1 MLGLIGYVGFICLFI
16 SVGGGAGDSG
26 GGGGFAGRVRLGL
39 VFLYC
44 FVS

>member
-16 SVGGGAGDSG
+16 SVGGGVG
-26 GGGGFAGRVRLGL
+26 GGGGFGDRVRLGL

-44 FVS
+44 FVSFC